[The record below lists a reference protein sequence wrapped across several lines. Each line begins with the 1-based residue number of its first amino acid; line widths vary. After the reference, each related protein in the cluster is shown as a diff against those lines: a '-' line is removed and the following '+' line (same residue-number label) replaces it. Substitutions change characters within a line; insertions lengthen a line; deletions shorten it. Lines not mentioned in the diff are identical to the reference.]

1 MSLKTW
7 ISSKELKGSAQL
19 GKVMSLYRYTVKS
32 KQALFWLNK
41 VFILHFVPLL
51 HKTVYV
57 CLVFF
62 FFLSF
67 SATKPGKQMHL
78 RPLEVLISIRY
89 YGVAILP
96 SNHQH
101 WFKMMHFDS
110 IALISKIFRFTKI
123 KSYFMML
130 PCSSYRQAKTTH
142 F

>member
-1 MSLKTW
+1 MHSWEKLCHCIVT
-7 ISSKELKGSAQL
+7 QL
-19 GKVMSLYRYTVKS
+19 SQNKLSFDLTKCLFYT
-32 KQALFWLNK
+32 LFHYYTKLCMCVW
-41 VFILHFVPLL
+41 
-51 HKTVYV
+51 
-57 CLVFF
+57 F

>member
-7 ISSKELKGSAQL
+7 VSSKELKGSAQL

-51 HKTVYV
+51 HKTV
-57 CLVFF
+57 CLGFFFWF

-67 SATKPGKQMHL
+67 SATKPGKL

-89 YGVAILP
+89 YGIAILP
-96 SNHQH
+96 SIHQH

-130 PCSSYRQAKTTH
+130 PCSSYWQAKMTH